1 MHVSLLSLQGALRK
15 GSVNWLPAQYDRI
28 PAEKEF
34 KDYNRAAKLTPSRDM
49 LQKYFADLRRVCEV
63 EDTVVE
69 WFDYEHAS
77 NRSLVAHINRKVDIE
92 QFRK

>member
-1 MHVSLLSLQGALRK
+1 M
-15 GSVNWLPAQYDRI
+15 
-28 PAEKEF
+28 
-34 KDYNRAAKLTPSRDM
+34 AKLTPSRDT

-69 WFDYEHAS
+69 WFDYEHAK

>member
-1 MHVSLLSLQGALRK
+1 
-15 GSVNWLPAQYDRI
+15 
-28 PAEKEF
+28 
-34 KDYNRAAKLTPSRDM
+34 M

-77 NRSLVAHINRKVDIE
+77 NRSLVAHINRKVNIE
-92 QFRK
+92 QIRK